1 MPYLTRTQAME
12 RLHIGN
18 KKMWQ
23 LTTAR
28 KIPFYQESPGSKMLF
43 DEADLSRYME
53 SLRVTAKPVSVGGT
67 LRKQRIRSA

>member
-1 MPYLTRTQAME
+1 MPYLTRAQAME

-28 KIPFYQESPGSKMLF
+28 KVPFYQETPGGKMLF
-43 DEADLSRYME
+43 DEADLNGYME
-53 SLRVTAKPVSVGGT
+53 SIRVAAPQASPYTT
-67 LRKQRIRSA
+67 LRKRRTA